1 MGETNMNQF
10 KSSHKYFTIAIYAF
24 LLFLACALSVKIIFS
39 WSSVVAF
46 VRKVLNVLSPYMVGI
61 FIAYL
66 LNPFVRFLDRWVL
79 DQKCHL
85 KKESLRK
92 VIAIAVTYI
101 ISFGLIA
108 LAIRFIVPEL
118 ISSVTD
124 IVVNRLPDWYNM
136 SLDWIN
142 DFTVKYPYF
151 DANVVENLEKRLQE
165 YLSVSYLTQ
174 LAQSILPSVWNTS
187 MSVLGW
193 IVDFLIAL
201 IVSIYLLSDKHI
213 LGTAFKRMLFA
224 VVAKEKAEHFL
235 ETLAE
240 CNKIFGGFIWGKTVD
255 SLIIGILC
263 FITMSLLRMPYALL
277 ISIMI
282 GVTNM
287 IPYFGPFIGCVPGAF
302 ILLVTNPHMVIPY
315 LIMILVIQQFDG
327 LILGPK
333 ILGDFTGLRPVLI
346 LFAITVGGA
355 IAKVPG
361 MFLGVPCAAVLQ
373 FLGNR
378 WIQSRLEARN
388 VLKEADYKEK
398 EHVTLGDIFYKG
410 TAASGFK
417 KDKRS

>member
-1 MGETNMNQF
+1 MNQF

-142 DFTVKYPYF
+142 DFTTKYPYF
-151 DANVVENLEKRLQE
+151 DANVVENLENRLFVLE
-165 YLSVSYLTQ
+165 LNLRLSRMDIHIYQ
-174 LAQSILPSVWNTS
+174 LRIDVKIHK
-187 MSVLGW
+187 VRR
-193 IVDFLIAL
+193 I
-201 IVSIYLLSDKHI
+201 K
-213 LGTAFKRMLFA
+213 FA
-224 VVAKEKAEHFL
+224 
-235 ETLAE
+235 
-240 CNKIFGGFIWGKTVD
+240 W
-255 SLIIGILC
+255 
-263 FITMSLLRMPYALL
+263 
-277 ISIMI
+277 
-282 GVTNM
+282 
-287 IPYFGPFIGCVPGAF
+287 
-302 ILLVTNPHMVIPY
+302 
-315 LIMILVIQQFDG
+315 
-327 LILGPK
+327 
-333 ILGDFTGLRPVLI
+333 
-346 LFAITVGGA
+346 
-355 IAKVPG
+355 
-361 MFLGVPCAAVLQ
+361 
-373 FLGNR
+373 
-378 WIQSRLEARN
+378 
-388 VLKEADYKEK
+388 
-398 EHVTLGDIFYKG
+398 
-410 TAASGFK
+410 
-417 KDKRS
+417 